1 MNKSSL
7 LPAGFS
13 DKIYPR
19 SQKNAMIVEKIV
31 ESFLNYGYLR
41 ITPPLI
47 EFEETLYLRVLV
59 QC

>member
-19 SQKNAMIVEKIV
+19 SQKNAMITFPSLEDLKQA
-31 ESFLNYGYLR
+31 YQDLR
-41 ITPPLI
+41 
-47 EFEETLYLRVLV
+47 EEIRQRVSKKMT
-59 QC
+59 